1 VFPAAFHT
9 SPKCICTFRGS
20 HSSLLIFSAGEV
32 FGGLDIA
39 PGCSDSQALL
49 QALTAGKAPDVFNC
63 LRGPWAAVY
72 WHADTRTLWFGRDV
86 LGTEPACLSSK
97 GNLIDH
103 CFSKHQLHKLTRSCI
118 IASRGITQPLL
129 HCILYLDTISL

>member
-1 VFPAAFHT
+1 MFPAAFHT
-9 SPKCICTFRGS
+9 SPKCSYTFGGS
-20 HSSLLIFSAGEV
+20 HSSLLIFSAGEI

-49 QALTAGKAPDVFNC
+49 QALSAGEAPDVFNC

-86 LGTEPACLSSK
+86 LGTQPACLSSK
-97 GNLIDH
+97 GVLIHH
-103 CFSKHQLHKLTRSCI
+103 CFSKHQLHKLTCRRINALRNI
-118 IASRGITQPLL
+118 IQPLL
-129 HCILYLDTISL
+129 ISDTISL